1 MRNLD
6 SKIHLPGFD
15 RFKLQ
20 FHVFAETFSTASVMC
35 GRRLIGKNSFDV
47 DAALVGC
54 GHVSGLFVRRGWPLA
69 LMLSADQVPIES
81 KHSKMR

>member
-1 MRNLD
+1 
-6 SKIHLPGFD
+6 
-15 RFKLQ
+15 
-20 FHVFAETFSTASVMC
+20 MC

-81 KHSKMR
+81 THSKMR